1 MACVLCGSSDDPTE
15 EDVIP
20 KWMLRAF
27 DAQARVTLTASE
39 EAGDPHEQRTLKHF
53 QITLD
58 RGLCR
63 RCNYQ
68 LLSGLEQEVRPIL
81 EPMAVRCEP
90 TTLDLDKQ
98 RLLAVWAIK
107 TVYLMEL
114 TVLQRYPTMRLAEG
128 YQPSISEKGWL
139 LAQLEQRSARLV
151 EAPPRSMVWLA
162 CWDFRT
168 PDVANHGSLVNYALS
183 QAPLPTAARS

>member
-20 KWMLRAF
+20 RWMLRAF
-27 DAQARVTLTASE
+27 GAQGRVTLTASE
-39 EAGDPHEQRTLKHF
+39 EEAGDPHEVRTLKHF
-53 QITLD
+53 QVTLD

-63 RCNYQ
+63 RCNTE
-68 LLSGLEQEVRPIL
+68 LLGRLEQEVQPIL

-114 TVLQRYPTMRLAEG
+114 AVLRRYPTMRVAGG
-128 YQPSISEKGWL
+128 YQPTISEKGWL
-139 LAQLEQRSARLV
+139 LAQLEKRPARLV
-151 EAPPRSMVWLA
+151 EPPPRSMVWLA
-162 CWDFRT
+162 CWTSEHR
-168 PDVANHGSLVNYALS
+168 V
-183 QAPLPTAARS
+183 